1 MSEQSPILYCRCAF
15 AKVLPDD
22 VKDGVLQRLVDS
34 ELPFDSVPDL
44 CEMSAKNDPALKE
57 IAAQANVCIVA
68 CYPRAVRW
76 LFDAAGA
83 PLAPQ
88 RVKILNMRTESV
100 DNVWDGILAAR
111 AGNPAT
117 PDETTPDLTT
127 PDPTT
132 LDSANEGTPMTG
144 PNSTET
150 RGTTSITTQSE
161 R

>member
-1 MSEQSPILYCRCAF
+1 
-15 AKVLPDD
+15 
-22 VKDGVLQRLVDS
+22 
-34 ELPFDSVPDL
+34 
-44 CEMSAKNDPALKE
+44 MSAKNDPALKE

-88 RVKILNMRTESV
+88 RVKILNMRTDSV
-100 DNVWDGILAAR
+100 ENVWDGILAAR

-117 PDETTPDLTT
+117 PDKTTPDLTML
-127 PDPTT
+127 DP
-132 LDSANEGTPMTG
+132 ANEGTPMTG

-150 RGTTSITTQSE
+150 HGTTSITTHDE

>member
-34 ELPFDSVPDL
+34 DLPFDSVPDL
-44 CEMSAKNDPALKE
+44 CEMSAKNDAALKE
-57 IAAQANVCIVA
+57 IAAQSNVCIVA

-83 PLAPQ
+83 PLDPQ

-100 DNVWDGILAAR
+100 DKVWDEILAVR
-111 AGNPAT
+111 SDN
-117 PDETTPDLTT
+117 
-127 PDPTT
+127 
-132 LDSANEGTPMTG
+132 SA
-144 PNSTET
+144 
-150 RGTTSITTQSE
+150 TSITTQDE